1 MSKIRKPKRV
11 GIAID
16 MTPLVDVA
24 LLLLIFFMTT
34 TQFQPP
40 EKEKITLPTSASE
53 FKKPESNIITVNVTR
68 EGRLGLEFMERREKK
83 YQSISPNDFGQ
94 WLTTARYAAPSAFV
108 LLKADKDAPFG
119 VVEQIM
125 KELQNQNANR
135 FNIVT
140 DAKKPA
146 SFGGTAAAPAAA
158 GAH

>member
-24 LLLLIFFMTT
+24 FLLLIFFMTT

-68 EGRLGLEFMERREKK
+68 EGRLGIEFTEKREKK
-83 YQSISPNDFGQ
+83 YVTISPQDFGQ
-94 WLTTARYAAPSAFV
+94 WLTTARYANPSAFV

-119 VVEQIM
+119 VIEELM
-125 KELQNQNANR
+125 GELQEQKANR

-140 DAKKPA
+140 DAKKPS
-146 SFGGTAAAPAAA
+146 SFGGAAAAPASA

>member
-1 MSKIRKPKRV
+1 MGKIKSKRI

-24 LLLLIFFMTT
+24 FLLLIFFMTT

-40 EKEKITLPTSASE
+40 ETEKITLPESRSE
-53 FKKPESNIITVNVTR
+53 FKKPESNIITVNVTS
-68 EGRLGLEFMERREKK
+68 EGRVRMEFVERREKK
-83 YQSISPNDFGQ
+83 EVLVDPVQFGN
-94 WLTTARYAAPSAFV
+94 WLDTARRSSPSAYI

-125 KELQNQNANR
+125 KDLQSQNANR

-140 DAKKPA
+140 DKKK
-146 SFGGTAAAPAAA
+146 SAAGAVATAPAA
-158 GAH
+158 H

>member
-1 MSKIRKPKRV
+1 MSKIKKPKRV

-24 LLLLIFFMTT
+24 FLLLIFFMTT

-40 EKEKITLPTSASE
+40 EKEKISLPSSASE

-68 EGRLGLEFMERREKK
+68 EGRLGIEFTERREKK
-83 YQSISPNDFGQ
+83 YMVITPQDFGQ
-94 WLTTARYAAPSAFV
+94 WLTTARYSAPSAFV

-125 KELQNQNANR
+125 KELQEQNANR

-140 DAKKPA
+140 DAKKKPT
-146 SFGGTAAAPAAA
+146 FGGAPAPNQ
-158 GAH
+158 GG